1 MSFSK
6 NAMLLFMFSILRMLI
21 DFNNSLSLKVAL
33 LNLITKLS
41 TWARVVD
48 AMDTEVPSTVASIL
62 PTHAILIT
70 CCLMKPFLV
79 PQ

>member
-1 MSFSK
+1 
-6 NAMLLFMFSILRMLI
+6 
-21 DFNNSLSLKVAL
+21 L